1 MKPAVLKLAVRSLLN
16 RWVAAALTVFAIALS
31 VFLIVGVERIRES
44 ARASFENTISGADLI
59 VGARSSQVNL
69 ILYSIFH
76 IGDATNNITWETFN
90 DLSSR
95 EEIAWTIPIS
105 LGDSHRGYRVVG
117 TNDSYL
123 EHYQYGRDQH
133 LELAEGVWF
142 EDIFD
147 VVLGSEVA
155 RRLEYGIDDSIVVS
169 HGLGEVS
176 FTEHDDKPF
185 RVAGIL
191 APTGTPVDQSV
202 HVSLAAIEAIHVGW
216 QSGVQTP
223 LARMATPERVRQ
235 LSLEPESITAMIVGL
250 KSRAG
255 VLRLQRD
262 INNYAQEP
270 LLAAIPALALT
281 QLWQVVGV
289 VERILLAISLCVAA
303 VGLVVILVS
312 IMSTLNERRREMAVL
327 RAVGAGPGDVFF
339 LLVSEAALI
348 AFFGALAGLG
358 VLYAALAVGE
368 PILRSIGGISLSGLN
383 PDGFDLIVVGGITVT
398 AALLAAFPA
407 WRAYRTSLS
416 DGLAVKV

>member
-1 MKPAVLKLAVRSLLN
+1 MTPAVLKLAARSLLN
-16 RWVAAALTVFAIALS
+16 RWGSAALTLLAIALS
-31 VFLIVGVERIRES
+31 VFLIVGVERVRQS

-59 VGARSSQVNL
+59 VGARSGQVNL

-76 IGDATNNITWETFN
+76 IGDATNNISWETFN
-90 DLSSR
+90 DLSAR
-95 EEIAWTIPIS
+95 DEVAWTIPIS

-123 EHYQYGRDQH
+123 QHYQYGRQRH
-133 LELAEGVWF
+133 LALAEGDWF
-142 EDIFD
+142 EDLFD
-147 VVLGSEVA
+147 VVLGAEAA
-155 RRLEYGIDDSIVVS
+155 RELGYAIGDSIVIS
-169 HGLGEVS
+169 HGLGEGS
-176 FTEHDDKPF
+176 FTDHGEMPF
-185 RVAGIL
+185 LITGIL
-191 APTGTPVDQSV
+191 EPTGTPVDQSV
-202 HVSLAAIEAIHVGW
+202 HVGLPAIEAIHVGW

-235 LSLEPESITAMIVGL
+235 LALEPDSITAMIVGL

-262 INNYAQEP
+262 INTYRQEP
-270 LLAAIPALALT
+270 LLAVIPALALT

-312 IMSTLNERRREMAVL
+312 LMSTLNERRREMAVL

-339 LLVSEAALI
+339 LLVCEAALI
-348 AFFGALAGLG
+348 AFAGALTGLIA
-358 VLYAALAVGE
+358 LYAALAVGE
-368 PILRSIGGISLSGLN
+368 PVLRAIGGISLAGFV
-383 PDGFDLIVVGGITVT
+383 PDQFDLMVIASITGL
-398 AALLAAFPA
+398 AALLAAIPA

-416 DGLAVKV
+416 DGLAVRI

>member
-1 MKPAVLKLAVRSLLN
+1 MTPAVLKLAAKSLLN
-16 RWVAAALTVFAIALS
+16 RWIAASLTMLAIALS
-31 VFLIVGVERIRES
+31 VFLIVGVERVRQS

-59 VGARSSQVNL
+59 VGARSGQVNL
-69 ILYSIFH
+69 VLYSVFH

-90 DLSSR
+90 DLSAR
-95 EEIAWTIPIS
+95 DEIAWTIPIS

-117 TNDSYL
+117 TNDDYL
-123 EHYQYGRDQH
+123 AHYQYGRGRN
-133 LELAEGVWF
+133 LEIADGVWF
-142 EDIFD
+142 DDLFD
-147 VVLGSEVA
+147 VVLGAEVA
-155 RRLEYGIDDSIVVS
+155 RELAYSVDDSIVVS

-176 FTEHDDKPF
+176 FTQHENKPF
-185 RVAGIL
+185 RVSGIL

-216 QSGVQTP
+216 QAGVETP
-223 LARMATPERVRQ
+223 MARMATADRVRQ
-235 LSLEPESITAMIVGL
+235 LNLEPDSITAMIVGL

-262 INNYAQEP
+262 INNYRQEP
-270 LLAAIPALALT
+270 LLAVIPAIALT

-289 VERILLAISLCVAA
+289 IERILFAISLCVAV

-327 RAVGAGPGDVFF
+327 RAVGAGPADVFF

-348 AFFGALAGLG
+348 ALVGAGVGLGAL
-358 VLYAALAVGE
+358 YTALALGE
-368 PILRSIGGISLSGLN
+368 PILRALGGVSLAGMT
-383 PDGFDLIVVGGITVT
+383 PDAFDLMVVGGLTAT
-398 AALLAAFPA
+398 AALLAAVPA